1 MATRKAT
8 AKKRPA
14 PHQSPVVIRGIESG
28 RRVDSRVL
36 EERIQGA
43 VAEGHRLIEVQ
54 AFGQHGIGGRLWRAH
69 DVQVSL
75 RITGSPGQRIGAM
88 GFPNTLI
95 EVMGPASDD
104 VGWLN
109 GGARIVVHGQ
119 ATNGTGN
126 AMAQGKIYVSG
137 DIGARGMTMT
147 KHNPRFAPPEL
158 WVLGGVGDSFAEFM
172 AGGIAV
178 ICGYGA
184 HHPDNI
190 LGHRPCIGM
199 VGGQIF
205 FRGPHRGFSEEDARI
220 APLSD
225 RDWKW
230 LTAGMKDFLSA
241 IGRPELLRELTAQR
255 GEWRLLVALKPQ
267 EKKGKDL
274 LDMHAFRTGVWD
286 RELGKGGLIGDL
298 TTMDQSPLP
307 VITTGDLRR
316 YVPAWENHKFL
327 PPCQANCP
335 TGIPVQRRWELIRKG
350 LVEEAVDLA
359 MAYTPFPA
367 TVCGYLCPNICM
379 QNCTRQI
386 ESLQPLDIAI
396 LGKASLK
403 AKPPAPASSS
413 GKKIAVLGGGPA
425 GLSMAWQLYLKGHQP
440 VIYEKGERLGG
451 KISSMIPKE
460 RIPDEIVEHELKRV
474 EGLIPHVRLGHDL
487 HREDYTRIRAE
498 YDFVVIATGAGRPRM
513 LPVPGIER
521 AFPAL
526 EFLKVS
532 KQNAVT
538 VGRKVV
544 VIGAGNVGCDAAA
557 EAARL
562 GAKEV
567 TLIDVQE
574 PASYGKERAAAEAAG
589 AKFLWPRFTKAIG
602 EKGVELTD
610 GEALPA
616 DTVIV
621 AIGDLPDLSFLPDD
635 IRTERGFI
643 SVDARFQ
650 TSDPAVFAIGDA
662 VRLGILTEAIGAG
675 RMAAEIIDARVR
687 GREEKLDQP
696 PPIKFERVKLE
707 YYDPRVKGFEDEK
720 GCADQCASCGACR
733 DCGLCVTL
741 CPQGAISRKPLPG
754 DAYEYAVNPDLC
766 IGCGFCAGG
775 CPCGI
780 WQLIEN
786 KSLEDIV
793 KENGVPPSRADAS
806 VE

>member
-1 MATRKAT
+1 MATKKAT
-8 AKKRPA
+8 IKKKAA
-14 PHQSPVVIRGIESG
+14 PHHPAVVIRGIESG
-28 RRVDSRVL
+28 LRVDSRVL
-36 EERIQGA
+36 EERIQEA
-43 VAEGHRLIEVQ
+43 VAAGHRLIEVQ
-54 AFGQHGIGGRLWRAH
+54 AFGQHGIGGRLWQAG
-69 DVQVSL
+69 DEPVTV
-75 RITGSPGQRIGAM
+75 RITGSPGQRVGSM

-126 AMAQGKIYVSG
+126 AMAQGKIYVAG

-184 HHPDNI
+184 HHADNI
-190 LGHRPCIGM
+190 LGHRPCVGM
-199 VGGQIF
+199 VGGKIF
-205 FRGPHRGFSEEDARI
+205 FRGPHRGYSQEDARLTT
-220 APLSD
+220 LSD
-225 RDWKW
+225 TDWKW
-230 LTAGMKDFLSA
+230 LTANMKEFLSA

-255 GEWRLLVALKPQ
+255 GEWQLLVALKPH
-267 EKKGKDL
+267 EKKGRDL

-286 RELGKGGLIGDL
+286 RELGPGGLIGDL
-298 TTMDQSPLP
+298 TTIDRSPLP

-316 YVPAWENHKFL
+316 YVPVWENHKFL

-335 TGIPVQRRWELIRKG
+335 TGIPVQRRWELIRRG
-350 LVEEAVDLA
+350 LVDEAVDLA
-359 MAYTPFPA
+359 LAYTPFPA
-367 TVCGYLCPNICM
+367 TVCGYLCPNLCM

-386 ESLQPLDIAI
+386 ESLPPLDITV
-396 LGKASLK
+396 LGKASLR
-403 AKPPAPASSS
+403 AKPPAPAGPS

-440 VIYEKGERLGG
+440 VIFERGERLGG
-451 KISSMIPKE
+451 KISSMIPRE
-460 RIPDEIVEHELKRV
+460 RIPDEIVDRELERLK
-474 EGLIPHVRLGHDL
+474 GLIPHVRLGHDL
-487 HREDYTRIRAE
+487 TREDYRKIRAE
-498 YDFVVIATGAGRPRM
+498 HDFVVIATGAGRPRM

-521 AFPAL
+521 AVAAL
-526 EFLKVS
+526 EFLKAS
-532 KQNAVT
+532 KQNAAI
-538 VGRKVV
+538 VGEKVV

-567 TLIDVQE
+567 TLIDIQE

-589 AKFLWPRFTKAIG
+589 AKFLWPRFVKAIG
-602 EKGVELTD
+602 EKGVELKD
-610 GEALPA
+610 GGMLPA

-621 AIGDLPDLSFLPDD
+621 AIGDLPDLTFLPEE

-643 SVDARFQ
+643 TVDDRYQ

-675 RMAAEIIDARVR
+675 RKAAEVIDARIR
-687 GREEKLDQP
+687 GKEETLDRP
-696 PPIKFERVKLE
+696 PPIRVERVKLE

-720 GCADQCASCGACR
+720 ACADQCASCGACR
-733 DCGLCVTL
+733 DCGLCVSL
-741 CPQGAISRKPLPG
+741 CPQGAISRRPLPG
-754 DAYEYAVNPDLC
+754 DAYEYAVDPDLC

-786 KSLEDIV
+786 KPLEDIV
-793 KENGVPPSRADAS
+793 PGNGIPPSRADAS
-806 VE
+806 LE